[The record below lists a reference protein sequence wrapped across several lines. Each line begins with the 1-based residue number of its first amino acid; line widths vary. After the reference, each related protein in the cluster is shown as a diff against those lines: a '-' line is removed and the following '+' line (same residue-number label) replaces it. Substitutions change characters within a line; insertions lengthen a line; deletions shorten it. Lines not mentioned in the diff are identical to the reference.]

1 MFNKIKDNI
10 GLIVTGIALLSS
22 VGAGVS
28 AVGEIV
34 TTLTNIDER
43 MEYVEIEF
51 NQLREDTM
59 VSSDIAVLF
68 SRLQALEDDAMRFQ
82 NLDQDLG
89 YINGKL
95 QALEQESNDLDWK
108 IQDLEN
114 RIFNDNFSDTQ
125 ELDIQKWEWNEL
137 VKKANANEIKI
148 QTVKEELWQLE
159 DNRTRINYLEAN
171 NHNH

>member
-1 MFNKIKDNI
+1 
-10 GLIVTGIALLSS
+10 
-22 VGAGVS
+22 
-28 AVGEIV
+28 
-34 TTLTNIDER
+34 
-43 MEYVEIEF
+43 
-51 NQLREDTM
+51 M

>member
-1 MFNKIKDNI
+1 M
-10 GLIVTGIALLSS
+10 GS
-22 VGAGVS
+22 VGAGFT
-28 AVGEIV
+28 AVVDIV
-34 TTLTNIDER
+34 DTLTNIDER
-43 MEYVEIEF
+43 MEFVEIQFIE
-51 NQLREDTM
+51 LKEDTM

-68 SRLQALEDDAMRFQ
+68 SRIQALETEAMRYQ
-82 NLDQDLG
+82 NLDAELG

-114 RIFNDNFSDTQ
+114 RIFNDNFSDSQ
-125 ELDIQKWEWNEL
+125 ELDIQRWEWNDL

-159 DNRTRINYLEAN
+159 DARNRLAYLEAN